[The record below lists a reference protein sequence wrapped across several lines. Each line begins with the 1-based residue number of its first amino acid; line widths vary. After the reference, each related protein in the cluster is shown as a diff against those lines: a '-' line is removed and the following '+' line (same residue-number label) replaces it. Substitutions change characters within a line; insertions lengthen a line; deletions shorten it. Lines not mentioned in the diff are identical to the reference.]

1 MSRVLLIVISLNL
14 LVSTGCTVLDELDT
28 AKSMMPATKAN
39 PVVEEVDSVS
49 LATQA
54 METKDEL
61 IKQSMQLWEKAKS
74 LSSTEEKTSI
84 VSCRLDGSTQFMS
97 EGDCLIRGGVLKS
110 ASG

>member
-1 MSRVLLIVISLNL
+1 MVI
-14 LVSTGCTVLDELDT
+14 DELDAAR
-28 AKSMMPATKAN
+28 AKMPKPKAKAV
-39 PVVEEVDSVS
+39 VVEEEDSIS

-54 METKDEL
+54 MEAKDKL
-61 IKQSMQLWEKAKS
+61 VKQSMQLWEKAKS

-97 EGDCLIRGGVLKS
+97 EDDCMLRGGVAKS

>member
-1 MSRVLLIVISLNL
+1 M
-14 LVSTGCTVLDELDT
+14 VLDELDAAR
-28 AKSMMPATKAN
+28 AKMPKPKAKAI
-39 PVVEEVDSVS
+39 VEEEDSIS

-54 METKDEL
+54 METKDRL
-61 IKQSMQLWEKAKS
+61 VKQSMQLWEKAKS

-97 EGDCLIRGGVLKS
+97 EDDCQLRGGVAKS